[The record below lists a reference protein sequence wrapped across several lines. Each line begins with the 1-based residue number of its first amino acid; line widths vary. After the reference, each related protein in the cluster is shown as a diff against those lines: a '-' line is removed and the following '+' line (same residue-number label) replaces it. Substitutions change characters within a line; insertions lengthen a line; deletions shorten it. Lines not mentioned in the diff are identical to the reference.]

1 MTTAGGGACKSFGCL
16 IVKDKNSHL
25 FKQEE
30 ELNSMVCKH
39 WHLGAC
45 LPHAIVLKGKD
56 LKRGKVY
63 FQVYLILYNRHE
75 PRKFYM

>member
-1 MTTAGGGACKSFGCL
+1 MTTAGGGACKSFGFL

-30 ELNSMVCKH
+30 ELSSMVCKRR
-39 WHLGAC
+39 HLGAC
-45 LPHAIVLKGKD
+45 LPHPTVPKGKD
-56 LKRGKVY
+56 LRRGKVY

-75 PRKFYM
+75 SRK